1 MGWHFWRDRGL
12 CSKTYN
18 FFHGVL
24 LLLHG
29 SCERREAVCLAG
41 ANALLLGVL
50 DKIHLQGTDTWAS
63 PRHRASTK
71 TSCTTPLCRAVTSE
85 DRQTY
90 LLNMR
95 KKGVYLVAALTEVRK
110 SKSTGSRWASHSPG
124 FSLTTLQMED
134 LSTSALRS
142 SRLAQSA
149 GSAGV
154 RICEMFQRLQRCR
167 LTCKGHR
174 SSERPPR
181 ATWLQGGGTHST
193 ACSKKKM
200 EQKRSPKPEVLQ
212 EREKGVSGHGKLAG
226 EVMA

>member
-1 MGWHFWRDRGL
+1 MGWHFWTDRGL
-12 CSKTYN
+12 GSKTYY
-18 FFHGVL
+18 FFHSIL

-29 SCERREAVCLAG
+29 GCEWGEAVCLAG
-41 ANALLLGVL
+41 AIALLLGVL
-50 DKIHLQGTDTWAS
+50 DEIHLQGTDTWAS
-63 PRHRASTK
+63 PRHCASTK
-71 TSCTTPLCRAVTSE
+71 TSCTTPLRRVVTSE

-154 RICEMFQRLQRCR
+154 RICEMFQRSHRCR

-174 SSERPPR
+174 SSEGLPVPR
-181 ATWLQGGGTHST
+181 GCRGRHSQH
-193 ACSKKKM
+193 C
-200 EQKRSPKPEVLQ
+200 L
-212 EREKGVSGHGKLAG
+212 
-226 EVMA
+226 